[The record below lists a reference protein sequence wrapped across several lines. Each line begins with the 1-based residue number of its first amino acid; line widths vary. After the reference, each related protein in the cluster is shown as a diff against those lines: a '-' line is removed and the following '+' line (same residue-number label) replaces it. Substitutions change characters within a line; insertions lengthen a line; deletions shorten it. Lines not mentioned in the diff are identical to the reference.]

1 MDRKETILKIIQ
13 DIPGI
18 NLSELM
24 KKTGLKT
31 GVITHYLNRLEEQGV
46 IKSQKATKHR
56 RYYPASIPE
65 EEYPIIRNLRK
76 PTKKQILLKIIV
88 AGTPSFKELTLKV
101 NKCPSTISWNLS
113 ELIDDGIIEKCVQ
126 NDNVCYRVKNI
137 ELFKKTFKKELST
150 LFDKNIEHAEDIFL
164 AL

>member
-1 MDRKETILKIIQ
+1 MDRKGIILKTIR

-18 NLSELM
+18 SLSELM
-24 KKTGLKT
+24 KKTGLET
-31 GVITHYLNRLEEQGV
+31 GVMTHYLSQLEEQGV

-56 RYYPASIPE
+56 RYYDINVSE
-65 EEYPIIRNLRK
+65 EEYPIIRNIRK
-76 PTKKQILLKIIV
+76 PTKKQILFKIIV

-101 NKCPSTISWNLS
+101 NKSPSTLSWNLS

-126 NDNVCYRVKNI
+126 NDKVCYRVKDM
-137 ELFKKTFKKELST
+137 ELFKRTFKKEFSK